1 MRRLDCSEGE
11 AMPSSPPPRVL
22 VVMPEQWPR
31 ALLRS
36 ALREAGYDAVGTRGL
51 VPALRIGAHEPGRG
65 PVRLVVVDQDAM
77 GKENDEALAGLVKQH
92 EDPATMLL
100 ARATSAEPKG
110 DVRWQHVLR
119 RPLSVGDIVAAVQR
133 ALPLPVA
140 MRHAID

>member
-1 MRRLDCSEGE
+1 
-11 AMPSSPPPRVL
+11 VL

-51 VPALRIGAHEPGRG
+51 VPALRIGAHEPDRG
-65 PVRLVVVDQDAM
+65 PVRLVVVDQGAM
-77 GKENDEALAGLVKQH
+77 GQENDDAFARLMERH
-92 EDPATMLL
+92 DDPATLLL

-110 DVRWQHVLR
+110 RWERVLR